1 MALGALSAARAGE
14 AEGRAG
20 LTDQTVIGSLVSTVV
35 GLGTGN
41 EASGVEE
48 VEGCI
53 PRIGSY
59 RGCSWRRC

>member
-48 VEGCI
+48 VVGGLTGVAEGE
-53 PRIGSY
+53 G
-59 RGCSWRRC
+59 